1 MNDLEL
7 NKQDPKCTINEEY
20 LSKTYDESEILN
32 INIFKN
38 NITSFIFNFDTENYE
53 LNNEKNDVIN
63 ISKNIFLSNEE
74 EQLILDECSVSN
86 SISYNIIEEETE
98 YLSTYEK

>member
-1 MNDLEL
+1 M
-7 NKQDPKCTINEEY
+7 NKQDPKCTINQEY

-53 LNNEKNDVIN
+53 PNNEKNDVIN
-63 ISKNIFLSNEE
+63 ISKNIFFYQMKKNNWFLMNV
-74 EQLILDECSVSN
+74 Q
-86 SISYNIIEEETE
+86 
-98 YLSTYEK
+98 